1 MVSSEPRS
9 IVGDVASSMSSFREC
24 VLLGDIGATNARF
37 ALATESALG
46 PVTTFEVNRF
56 ARFTDVVN
64 VFLRAHRDRRRL
76 SHALFAIAAPIDGR
90 RCVPTNSPWVIEA
103 AELQASFGFQSELLN
118 DFAAVANSLP
128 LLGPADLAKLGGG
141 AGDKTAP
148 MAVLGPGSGLGV
160 ACLIRRADK
169 PVVIA
174 GEGGHATLAPTCD
187 RADRI
192 MRRLRQRFGHVSAE
206 RALSG
211 PGLENLYR
219 AIGAIDKV
227 ATPLQN
233 ATQIT
238 KSALRGECNIAVE
251 ALNIFCA
258 FLGSFAGNVAL
269 TFDARGGVYIAGGIS
284 PRIGDFMRRSQFRVR
299 TVPAIHIRTC
309 GHASR
314 GSFNRPK
321 ILARR
326 PFITKVNNEV
336 LEPFSRV

>member
-1 MVSSEPRS
+1 
-9 IVGDVASSMSSFREC
+9 
-24 VLLGDIGATNARF
+24 
-37 ALATESALG
+37 
-46 PVTTFEVNRF
+46 
-56 ARFTDVVN
+56 
-64 VFLRAHRDRRRL
+64 
-76 SHALFAIAAPIDGR
+76 
-90 RCVPTNSPWVIEA
+90 
-103 AELQASFGFQSELLN
+103 
-118 DFAAVANSLP
+118 
-128 LLGPADLAKLGGG
+128 
-141 AGDKTAP
+141 

-187 RADRI
+187 REDRI

-269 TFDARGGVYIAGGIS
+269 TFDARGGVYIADGIS
-284 PRIGDFMRRSQFRVR
+284 PRIVDFMRRSQFRVR